1 MNWGKGIITGM
12 IIFMLFIICMGVY
25 MFTVPTD
32 DYDHQYYEK
41 GLAFN
46 ADFAKEKQVTTDNAK
61 PVLSVDKQ
69 VIAFTFI
76 APASGV
82 LKFARPSDKRLDRQ
96 YKFNTTGTG
105 HFTLSRADIP
115 SGEWGVII
123 DWTSNNRSYLY
134 QQKLYL
140 DEH

>member
-25 MFTVPTD
+25 MFMVPTD

-46 ADFAKEKQVTTDNAK
+46 ADFAKEKQVITDNAK
-61 PVLSVDKQ
+61 PVLSVDKY
-69 VIAFTFI
+69 VIAFKFV

-82 LKFARPSDKRLDRQ
+82 LKFVRPSDKRLDHQ
-96 YKFNTTGTG
+96 HKFSTDSTGR
-105 HFTLSRADIP
+105 FTLSRADIS
-115 SGEWGVII
+115 SGEWEVII
-123 DWTSNNRSYLY
+123 DWASNSRSYLY